1 MPVDFCFS
9 ENYQC
14 PNRTSIVQCGY
25 LFTVTVCVCGCV
37 CVGGG
42 RSILNLG
49 KRSKVVFL
57 KSACGIISY
66 NTHHFY
72 VSVACNFSLCG

>member
-14 PNRTSIVQCGY
+14 PNRTSLVQYGY
-25 LFTVTVCVCGCV
+25 LFTVTVCVCACV

-42 RSILNLG
+42 RSMLNLG
-49 KRSKVVFL
+49 KLEKEV
-57 KSACGIISY
+57 K
-66 NTHHFY
+66 
-72 VSVACNFSLCG
+72 